1 MKSSNERVRQT
12 GWRAL
17 PKINENAR
25 GTAGGSS
32 SGYGSWRR
40 HRSLILATPSRCIA
54 QVSLRCPA
62 VLDVRPL
69 GEHGPAK
76 PTPRPSCGAL
86 PPCPHYRR
94 AAASSVVQLRPDQ
107 ARSVVGIGR
116 IGISQITSA
125 RRAMVDGNSIAK
137 DRPPLRRH
145 IVLARWH
152 VADFIG
158 FVGICPGMIGIA
170 HDSADRAG
178 WEAARDMV
186 CAELRPQM
194 GDERRHTECEHAR
207 GDHRPQ
213 GDCDYLIQGV
223 I

>member
-1 MKSSNERVRQT
+1 
-12 GWRAL
+12 
-17 PKINENAR
+17 
-25 GTAGGSS
+25 
-32 SGYGSWRR
+32 
-40 HRSLILATPSRCIA
+40 
-54 QVSLRCPA
+54 
-62 VLDVRPL
+62 
-69 GEHGPAK
+69 
-76 PTPRPSCGAL
+76 
-86 PPCPHYRR
+86 
-94 AAASSVVQLRPDQ
+94 
-107 ARSVVGIGR
+107 
-116 IGISQITSA
+116 
-125 RRAMVDGNSIAK
+125 MVDGNSIAK

-213 GDCDYLIQGV
+213 GDCDLFWHADLIQGV